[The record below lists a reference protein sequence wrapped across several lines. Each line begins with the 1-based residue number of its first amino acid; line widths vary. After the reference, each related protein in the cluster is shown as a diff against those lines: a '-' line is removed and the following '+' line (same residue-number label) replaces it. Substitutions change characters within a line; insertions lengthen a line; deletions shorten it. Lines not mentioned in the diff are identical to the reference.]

1 MGQREVA
8 IMMNRWLI
16 LAVLFIA
23 RLTMAFQFQS
33 IGALSP
39 FIIDQYALD
48 LANIGLLVGLY
59 LAPGVFVAI
68 PGGAI
73 ASRFGDKR
81 IVGLGMVLMLI
92 GSAMPALVPGW
103 HSLVAGRLI
112 AGVGGV
118 VLNVVMTKMLVDWFS
133 GKEIST
139 ALGIFV
145 NSWPAGIALAL
156 LVLPTISV
164 SGNLDLAWWVTTAFI
179 LIGYLMFMV
188 FYRQAPGAATVSI
201 DISPSKLPIYP
212 LLLASSIWALYNAAL
227 AMVFSFGPVLL
238 NEAGWS
244 VAEAGTA
251 ISAFMIIFSLA
262 LPVGGIIADH
272 TGKRDLMILIS
283 IASFAILMPF
293 VPTASPVPLVI
304 ILIAVGA
311 LFALAA
317 GPIMALPSLVLP
329 PNIRTLGMGVFF
341 TVYYLVMMIAPRFVG
356 GLADHAGNSGVAVYA
371 GVGMCLASMIAL
383 ELFRRAVRLPLT
395 A

>member
-1 MGQREVA
+1 MTL
-8 IMMNRWLI
+8 NRWVI

-39 FIIDQYALD
+39 VIIDNYALD
-48 LANIGLLVGLY
+48 LASIGLLVGLY
-59 LAPGVFVAI
+59 LAPGVVVAI

-92 GSAMPALVPGW
+92 GSIIPILFPDW
-103 HSLVAGRLI
+103 NSLVSGRLI
-112 AGVGGV
+112 AGTGGV

-156 LVLPTISV
+156 LVLPIISV

-179 LIGYLMFMV
+179 LTGYLMFMV
-188 FYRQAPGAATVSI
+188 VYRQAPEAAAVSI

-212 LLLASSIWALYNAAL
+212 LVLASSIWALYNAAL
-227 AMVFSFGPVLL
+227 AMIFSFGPVLL

-262 LPVGGIIADH
+262 LPVGGIIADR
-272 TGKRDLMILIS
+272 TGRRDLMILIS
-283 IASFAILMPF
+283 LVSFAILMPF
-293 VPTASPVPLVI
+293 VPASSPVPLVI
-304 ILIAVGA
+304 ILIAVGG

-317 GPIMALPSLVLP
+317 GPIMTLPSLVLP
-329 PNIRTLGMGVFF
+329 PHIRTLGMGVFF
-341 TVYYLVMMIAPRFVG
+341 SVYYGVMMIAPRIVG
-356 GLADHAGNSGVAVYA
+356 GIADHASNSGVAVYA
-371 GVGMCLASMIAL
+371 GVAMCLASIVAL
-383 ELFRRAVRLPLT
+383 ELFRRAVRPS
-395 A
+395 AAAG